1 MYIAQSKRKENI
13 AEYIL
18 YLWQLEDLL
27 RALQFSPEAVYSQ
40 LVQKQERLSEQQK
53 QQALVWY
60 MELAGLL
67 REEGK
72 EQSGHLEHTMHLIAD
87 LDNLHRQLLTLP
99 AGENYRRLYGAVAPE
114 LPGLKSKLGKPGMSD
129 VELFFRALYA
139 VMLYRIKG
147 DRSKQGYI
155 DDVIGLISPVVAE
168 LATMFRRIERGE
180 VDLFGNASRWPICCR
195 PGIGRPGFPFR
206 FSEPLVDWAV
216 ESSFPFRTPDLARGC
231 SGGSGH
237 GADGIPPDL
246 GFRPFRPRIV
256 VGIGHFFA
264 RHVAVRSCSQR
275 ESVPAEESGTG
286 ADAEVSRKRSV
297 KELRNRERNL

>member
-40 LVQKQERLSEQQK
+40 LVQKQE
-53 QQALVWY
+53 
-60 MELAGLL
+60 
-67 REEGK
+67 
-72 EQSGHLEHTMHLIAD
+72 
-87 LDNLHRQLLTLP
+87 
-99 AGENYRRLYGAVAPE
+99 LYGAVAPE

-180 VDLFGNASRWPICCR
+180 VDLFG
-195 PGIGRPGFPFR
+195 
-206 FSEPLVDWAV
+206 D
-216 ESSFPFRTPDLARGC
+216 
-231 SGGSGH
+231 
-237 GADGIPPDL
+237 
-246 GFRPFRPRIV
+246 
-256 VGIGHFFA
+256 
-264 RHVAVRSCSQR
+264 
-275 ESVPAEESGTG
+275 
-286 ADAEVSRKRSV
+286 K
-297 KELRNRERNL
+297 KE